1 MPPIAPIRTAIHTF
15 ADTPTDVIVKYAA
28 TIKSIAEP
36 IVPYLKAI
44 SGLLFENILTVRI
57 PRIEQIRPTEARTKG
72 IPIKA
77 LTSPPSKETE
87 EADIVVAKI
96 IDAIIT

>member
-1 MPPIAPIRTAIHTF
+1 M
-15 ADTPTDVIVKYAA
+15 
-28 TIKSIAEP
+28 
-36 IVPYLKAI
+36 
-44 SGLLFENILTVRI
+44 
-57 PRIEQIRPTEARTKG
+57 EQIRPTEARTRG

-96 IDAIIT
+96 IDAIIDPQ